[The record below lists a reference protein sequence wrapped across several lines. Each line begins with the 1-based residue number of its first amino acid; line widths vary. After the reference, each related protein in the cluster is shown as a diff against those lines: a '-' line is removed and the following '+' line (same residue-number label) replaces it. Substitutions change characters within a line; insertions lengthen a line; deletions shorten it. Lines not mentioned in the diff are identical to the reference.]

1 MSCLWLGFI
10 AQQKACV
17 AESSSA
23 GLGVLQICCRE
34 HGAEFMS

>member
-10 AQQKACV
+10 AQQKACA

-23 GLGVLQICCRE
+23 CLGVPLCDLLQ
-34 HGAEFMS
+34 GARL